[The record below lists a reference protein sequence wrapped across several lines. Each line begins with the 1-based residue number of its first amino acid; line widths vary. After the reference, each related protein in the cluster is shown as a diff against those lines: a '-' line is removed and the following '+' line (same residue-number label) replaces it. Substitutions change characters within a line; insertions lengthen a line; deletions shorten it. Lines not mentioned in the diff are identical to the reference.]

1 MKICK
6 TVALLA
12 CFVFCLL
19 RATAQS
25 PTSLLRSPDYSK
37 PKRFADL
44 PEKQFLNVNELES
57 LFQLAPGATV
67 ALPMTKKL
75 LLQGTVVSVSAPTDK
90 FVKSVVVKSTNR
102 PGTAFTFTR
111 ITESDGRFTYTGRML
126 GRETGDALE
135 IIKEGERYVL
145 RKRGL
150 YEMIS
155 E

>member
-1 MKICK
+1 MKNHK

-19 RATAQS
+19 HAAAQPPTA
-25 PTSLLRSPDYSK
+25 LLRSPDYNK

-44 PEKQFLNVNELES
+44 PEKQFLKVKELES
-57 LFQLAPGATV
+57 LFSLSAGAPVT
-67 ALPMTKKL
+67 LFMTKQL
-75 LLQGTVVSVSAPTDK
+75 LLQGTVVSVSPPTEK
-90 FVKSVVVKSTNR
+90 MVKSVVVRSANR
-102 PGTAFTFTR
+102 SGTAFTFTR
-111 ITESDGRFTYTGRML
+111 ITESDGRFTYSGRML

-135 IIKEGERYVL
+135 ITKEGENYVL

-150 YEMIS
+150 YDMIS